1 MKKKIQWKDFLMLQV
16 VFLIYSFTS
25 LTQKLA
31 SSFLPKDAGT
41 TEELVR
47 QLLNWKLILSAGLVV
62 LLLGVYALLW
72 QQVIKRFELS
82 VAYANKAI
90 TLLWALVWGIFIFHE
105 EITPGKVIGILL
117 VMDLRAEHGRTSEN
131 GGSPGRRASGN
142 RRTAGNSRSPENS
155 RTSGNSRK
163 GERRM
168 NIYLIILIV
177 SVMIASFAQVLLKKS
192 AEKTYASPLREYLN
206 LYVICGYGL
215 MFLSMFMTIASYS
228 GLDFTN
234 VPVIE
239 SLGYVMVMFLSYFF
253 FKEKITKRKLFGMVI
268 ILVGIFIYHR

>member
-1 MKKKIQWKDFLMLQV
+1 M
-16 VFLIYSFTS
+16 
-25 LTQKLA
+25 
-31 SSFLPKDAGT
+31 
-41 TEELVR
+41 
-47 QLLNWKLILSAGLVV
+47 
-62 LLLGVYALLW
+62 
-72 QQVIKRFELS
+72 
-82 VAYANKAI
+82 
-90 TLLWALVWGIFIFHE
+90 
-105 EITPGKVIGILL
+105 
-117 VMDLRAEHGRTSEN
+117 
-131 GGSPGRRASGN
+131 
-142 RRTAGNSRSPENS
+142 NS
-155 RTSGNSRK
+155 
-163 GERRM
+163 
-168 NIYLIILIV
+168 YLIILIV
-177 SVMIASFAQVLLKKS
+177 SVMIAFFAQVLLKKS